1 MAADPGDPSDA
12 GPAAAPGPDQIHAD
26 LARAKVNLFLHVLG
40 RRPDGRHTLES
51 LAVFPDL
58 GDVLTA
64 EPGPIRSLSLDGPFA
79 LDLGAGEDNLAMRAV
94 QALGAEL
101 DETAGIALRLE
112 KRLPVASGVG
122 GGSADAAAALRLAM
136 RVWGRAPD
144 GAALRRIAAGLGA
157 DVPVCLASAPA
168 IMRGIGDELSDP
180 PLLPAFWLVLANP
193 LRGLSTA
200 EVFGALERRRNPPAP
215 RIPAGFADVGALASW
230 LAVQRNDLEAPARAR
245 LPAVGAVL
253 GALRWAPACRL
264 ARMSG
269 SGATCFGLFET
280 EAAAVEAAAALRGA
294 EPRWW
299 VAPARVP
306 AWAGL
311 PPETVEAPP
320 GV

>member
-1 MAADPGDPSDA
+1 MAAE
-12 GPAAAPGPDQIHAD
+12 AADRPPEPFED

-40 RRPDGRHTLES
+40 RRPDGRHTLQS
-51 LAVFPDL
+51 LAVFPDI

-64 EPGPIRSLSLDGPFA
+64 EPGPLRSLSLDGPFA
-79 LDLGAGEDNLAMRAV
+79 IDLGSGADNLAMRAV

-101 DETAGIALRLE
+101 GETAGIALRLE
-112 KRLPVASGVG
+112 KRLPIASGIG

-136 RVWGRAPD
+136 RLWGRAPD
-144 GAALRRIAAGLGA
+144 GPTLRRIALDLGA

-168 IMRGIGDELSDP
+168 IMGGIGETLTAP
-180 PLLPAFWLVLANP
+180 PLMPAFWLVLANP

-200 EVFGALERRRNPPAP
+200 EVFGALERRQNPTAA
-215 RIPAGFADVGALASW
+215 RIPAGFADVGALVGW
-230 LAVQRNDLEAPARAR
+230 LAVQRNDLEAPARGL
-245 LPAVGAVL
+245 LPVVGAVL
-253 GALRWAPACRL
+253 GALRWAPGCRL

-269 SGATCFGLFET
+269 SGATCFGIFAS
-280 EAAAVEAAAALRGA
+280 EAEAVAAAAAIRAA

-306 AWAGL
+306 AWEGL
-311 PPETVEAPP
+311 PSEGVEALP